1 MILHL
6 SDLHFGT
13 ERPEVAQA
21 LLALA
26 AQCRPRLIV
35 LSGDI
40 TQRARAGQ
48 FARARAFMQQLCAA
62 SGANPARDV
71 LALAGNH
78 DLPLGNLALRLL
90 NPYGPYLRHFAC
102 HFGHGAGSALAPAI
116 VREDVCL
123 IGVRTTRAWRHK
135 HGQLSAAQVQDVA
148 ARLRA
153 APAGALKLVV
163 THQPL
168 HVLQADDAKDLAR
181 GQRRA
186 ALACW
191 AQAGADLLL
200 AGHIHQAFAAPVPG
214 GPLWA
219 VQSGTAVSRRTR
231 QGVPNSVH
239 LIAHQGL
246 PAGQRA
252 VVQRWD
258 FVPDSPA
265 AAQGAGRFA
274 PVARTVIAAACV
286 QNGE

>member
-6 SDLHFGT
+6 TDLHFGT

-26 AQCRPRLIV
+26 AQCRPGLIV

-40 TQRARAGQ
+40 TQRARARQ
-48 FARARAFMQQLCAA
+48 FVRARAFVQQLCAA
-62 SGANPARDV
+62 SGADAARDV
-71 LALAGNH
+71 LAVAGNH
-78 DLPLGNLALRLL
+78 DVPLGNLALRLFD
-90 NPYGPYLRHFAC
+90 PYGPYLRHFAG
-102 HFGHGAGSALAPAI
+102 HFGHGTGSALAPVI
-116 VREDVCL
+116 GREGVCL
-123 IGVRTTRAWRHK
+123 IGVNTTRAWRHK
-135 HGQLSAAQVQDVA
+135 HGQVSAAQVDEVA

-153 APAGALKLVV
+153 APAHALKLVV

-168 HVLQADDAKDLAR
+168 HVLEADDTKDLAR
-181 GQRRA
+181 GHRA
-186 ALACW
+186 ALARW

-200 AGHIHQAFAAPVPG
+200 AGHIHQAFVAPVPG
-214 GPLWA
+214 GPMWA

-239 LIAHQGL
+239 VIAYQGL

-258 FVPDSPA
+258 FVA
-265 AAQGAGRFA
+265 EGAQAGRFA
-274 PVARTVIAAACV
+274 PVARTVIAQARV
-286 QNGE
+286 SG